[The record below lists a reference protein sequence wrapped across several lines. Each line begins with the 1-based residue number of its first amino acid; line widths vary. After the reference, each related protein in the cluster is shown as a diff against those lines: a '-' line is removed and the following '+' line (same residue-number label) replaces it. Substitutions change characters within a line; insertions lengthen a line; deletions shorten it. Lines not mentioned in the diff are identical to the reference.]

1 MYMLGGG
8 DEYVFKSSK
17 LIHRVQADTAIGKGC
32 LHINLLT
39 SRSTEVWGEKP
50 GIQEVRDSQVV
61 VGGWP
66 PISPPTHLR
75 LGAAPRCTL
84 RLPGPPC
91 CKGCEI

>member
-17 LIHRVQADTAIGKGC
+17 LIHWVQADTDIGKGC

-39 SRSTEVWGEKP
+39 SRSTGEKAWNP
-50 GIQEVRDSQVV
+50 GGQRQP
-61 VGGWP
+61 GGGGVAC
-66 PISPPTHLR
+66 PPTHLG

-84 RLPGPPC
+84 SLPGPSR
-91 CKGCEI
+91 CKGCGT